1 MSTRRIASLVSVL
14 VLLVL
19 AAPALA
25 LEKPHREVMP
35 NGATLVVL
43 PTRSSPTVSVN
54 VFVKVG
60 SFEESARTSGIT
72 HFYEHLFFRG
82 TPTLSGSQ
90 FKRAIEAI
98 GGSANAS
105 TTRDFTHF
113 FVNLPRTEVEQGM
126 RLLADA
132 LVNAELDPQA
142 VDQERKAV
150 LEEFRLGS
158 ESPQRILSSRIF
170 EMAYGEHPYARPII
184 GTEENITN
192 FQRQDF
198 LDFRDA
204 FYAPERTSVVLVGDV
219 ELARILPQA
228 RQLFGT
234 FRREKPVQEV
244 SPPAVTP
251 PSEEIRVVEPT
262 SASRTSFVILGYP
275 GPSVKDRPDVYQVD
289 VMTFLLG
296 IGRGSLIHRELVDTN
311 KAMEAGVDFLTQR
324 HPGLI
329 VVSGVV
335 AAGQEERLREDLL
348 AAVDLVRQGK
358 FSDRDLTRAKNFL
371 RSTYLLGNETNAG
384 KADSLGFYA
393 TIDEVD
399 FATGYLAEIDKVTR
413 QDVVQAAQRYFGPG
427 HYCLILQARS
437 AARQEASG
445 RATR

>member
-1 MSTRRIASLVSVL
+1 MALVLLVL

-19 AAPALA
+19 TAPGLA
-25 LEKPHREVMP
+25 FETPHREVMP

-60 SFEESARTSGIT
+60 SFEESARTNGIT

-90 FKRAIEAI
+90 FKRAIEGI

-113 FVNLPRTEVEQGM
+113 FVNLPRMQVERGM
-126 RLLADA
+126 GLLADA
-132 LVNAELDPQA
+132 LINAELAPEA

-150 LEEFRLGS
+150 LEEYRLGA
-158 ESPQRILSSRIF
+158 ESPQRILSARIF

-204 FYAPERTSVVLVGDV
+204 FYAPERTSVVIVGDV
-219 ELARILPQA
+219 ELAEILPQA
-228 RQLFGT
+228 RQLFGN
-234 FRREKPVQEV
+234 FRREKSLPE
-244 SPPAVTP
+244 ATP
-251 PSEEIRVVEPT
+251 PLVTAPREEVRVVEPT
-262 SASRTSFVILGYP
+262 NASRTSFVVLGYP

-289 VMTFLLG
+289 VLTFLLG
-296 IGRGSLIHRELVDTN
+296 IGRGSLIYRELVDTN
-311 KAMEAGVDFLTQR
+311 KALEAGVDFLTQR

-329 VVSGVV
+329 VLSGVA

-348 AAVDLVRQGK
+348 ATVDLVRDGK
-358 FSDRDLTRAKNFL
+358 FTDKDLIRAKNFL

-393 TIDEVD
+393 TIDEMD
-399 FATGYLAEIDKVTR
+399 FATGYLAEIEKVTR
-413 QDVVQAAQRYFGPG
+413 EEVIQAARRYFGPG
-427 HYCLILQARS
+427 FYCLILQGRS
-437 AARQEASG
+437 APEPEESRRAR
-445 RATR
+445 R